1 MLEGVKNAFG
11 MILIG
16 SRKMFPGRINPR
28 QMQSMMKQIGIQAEE
43 VNAKRV
49 IIETAEKRI
58 IIEPAS
64 VSAMTVQG
72 QKTYTV
78 NGSERE
84 EDIEMQVSKEDA
96 KMVSEQAGCSE
107 EEAIEA
113 LKESKGDIAEA
124 ILKLKKE

>member
-1 MLEGVKNAFG
+1 
-11 MILIG
+11 
-16 SRKMFPGRINPR
+16 
-28 QMQSMMKQIGIQAEE
+28 MMKQMGIQTEE
-43 VNAKRV
+43 IPAKRV

-58 IIEPAS
+58 VIEPAS

-84 EDIEMQVSKEDA
+84 EETELQVSEEDA
-96 KMVSEQAGCSE
+96 KMVAEQAGCSE